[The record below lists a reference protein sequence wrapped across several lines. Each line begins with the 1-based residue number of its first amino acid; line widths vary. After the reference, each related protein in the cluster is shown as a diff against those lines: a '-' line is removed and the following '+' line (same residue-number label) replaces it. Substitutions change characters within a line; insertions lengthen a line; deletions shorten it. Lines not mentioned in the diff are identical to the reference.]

1 MSAHTHDASHH
12 HEAGHEG
19 AHGAHGSHHASTD
32 VLDTGLLLRWFVGIL
47 LFVVVLV
54 IIVAVYF
61 RSVASRVRAERVET
75 TISSKE
81 ANAAKAAAE
90 AVLGVNGQP
99 AAYSWSDAKAGTVH
113 LPLEQAMR
121 KVVEQRGGGKGN

>member
-19 AHGAHGSHHASTD
+19 AQGGHHASTD
-32 VLDTGLLLRWFVGIL
+32 ALDTGLLLRWFVGIL

-113 LPLEQAMR
+113 IPLEQAMR
-121 KVVEQRGGGKGN
+121 KVVEQRSGGQGK

>member
-19 AHGAHGSHHASTD
+19 GHGAYHASTD

-61 RSVASRVRAERVET
+61 RSVATRVRAERVET

-99 AAYSWSDAKAGTVH
+99 AGYSWSDAKAGTVH
-113 LPLEQAMR
+113 IPLEQAMR

>member
-12 HEAGHEG
+12 HEAGHDG
-19 AHGAHGSHHASTD
+19 AGGGHHASTQA
-32 VLDTGLLLRWFVGIL
+32 LDTGLLLRWFVGIL
-47 LFVVVLV
+47 VFVVALV

-113 LPLEQAMR
+113 IPIEQAMR
-121 KVVEQRGGGKGN
+121 KVVEQRSGGQGK

>member
-12 HEAGHEG
+12 HEAGHDG
-19 AHGAHGSHHASTD
+19 AHGGHQSSTD

-47 LFVVVLV
+47 LFVVALV

-113 LPLEQAMR
+113 IPLEQAMR
-121 KVVEQRGGGKGN
+121 KVVEQRSGGQGK